1 LEIKGDAA
9 MVIFE
14 MDEEDVKTVISHPL
28 SMICSDSWAMSPA
41 AGGDHAQGR
50 TGLSRGHKEVR

>member
-1 LEIKGDAA
+1 